1 MTFVSMQSGQAIQ
14 SVPCKSVRSTSQRKL
29 PGSCRDM
36 HSMQVNF
43 DRMTQIA
50 GNHASELGIFP
61 AERNQWNLL
70 NQSLPPHQG
79 QPSRQRKDTL
89 PPTKLSLC

>member
-1 MTFVSMQSGQAIQ
+1 
-14 SVPCKSVRSTSQRKL
+14 
-29 PGSCRDM
+29 M

-89 PPTKLSLC
+89 PRLNYRSVDHQASPAQKKQNSGKFSLASELFQRT